1 VGNVFYIQTLRQQQ
15 PHEGDEDEQ
24 VCLLASN
31 SSTRDLSVNFLKVRV
46 TLAYKEGRRMQGVPS
61 KFTLRISAKLIPLV
75 KVFFTRLGIYYMWMC
90 IVFSVREKEVHKH
103 ALLLLLIF
111 FLVVG
116 FRSEV

>member
-1 VGNVFYIQTLRQQQ
+1 
-15 PHEGDEDEQ
+15 
-24 VCLLASN
+24 
-31 SSTRDLSVNFLKVRV
+31 
-46 TLAYKEGRRMQGVPS
+46 MQGVPS

-116 FRSEV
+116 FRKFERVGSAVHSYCNKKSDGCGVKFLRP